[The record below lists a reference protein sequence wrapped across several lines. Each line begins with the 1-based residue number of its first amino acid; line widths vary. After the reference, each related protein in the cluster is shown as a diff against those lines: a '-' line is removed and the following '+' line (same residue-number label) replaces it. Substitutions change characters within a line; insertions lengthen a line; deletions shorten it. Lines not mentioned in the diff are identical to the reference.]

1 MSDAQETFSPRKDWV
16 NTPAMA
22 GEPRQSPPGAKLAA
36 QTTARLVRL
45 EWIAGVAGALVVFNA
60 VGFLIPIFLD
70 ERESVRSG
78 LFNGPIVVAYVLL
91 SGFATRRHLRSYL
104 PGTLGWL
111 MEGREPDAREHRL
124 TLRVPLHLLQWN
136 ALEWTAAAVLF
147 AAVNAIADSWG
158 IAAVAGAAVWLGGET
173 TCALAYLVAE
183 RILRPVTA
191 RALATRAAEKTVA
204 PGVRARLV
212 MAWLL
217 GTGVPL
223 LGLLVVGTVGVA
235 KTGVELELRINPVP
249 C

>member
-111 MEGREPDAREHRL
+111 M
-124 TLRVPLHLLQWN
+124 
-136 ALEWTAAAVLF
+136 
-147 AAVNAIADSWG
+147 
-158 IAAVAGAAVWLGGET
+158 
-173 TCALAYLVAE
+173 
-183 RILRPVTA
+183 
-191 RALATRAAEKTVA
+191 
-204 PGVRARLV
+204 
-212 MAWLL
+212 AW
-217 GTGVPL
+217 
-223 LGLLVVGTVGVA
+223 
-235 KTGVELELRINPVP
+235 
-249 C
+249 